1 MSLKIS
7 LITFCLIFF
16 ILPVNAATLSD
27 ALRQTYQNNLE
38 LKAERKNLEVQKEVL
53 NISKS
58 DFFPTLTLTGT
69 KSIEDTNKLTN
80 QNGTDASITNTNPM
94 TSSIKL
100 EQTLLDGSERGTKY
114 EKSKLGL
121 NLSEAQLIK
130 KEQDV
135 FMKAIEAYTGL
146 ILAYE
151 KLSINEENVNLLQR
165 QFEIDN
171 ARLSRAQITAT
182 DLAQSQSSLSGA
194 QAGYIGAQN
203 YIVTSKLA
211 YENIIGPISS
221 NEKLKKIYNSEVTLP
236 SSLVDAKKISEQ
248 KSPDLIIAEIEYGQ
262 SELDV
267 KIARSDLSP
276 TAKLSL
282 ERSYTDDLSAT
293 YDEREKDVL
302 QATVSWP
309 FQFGGKNKSNINK
322 NLQVKGMKKLLLE
335 NAFRNNTQ
343 GVTAAW
349 STLES
354 SKSLLRAVQSQVKAA
369 EIANEGISFEYE
381 SGLNRSTFDV
391 LQSRSNL
398 INAKINLAEAER
410 NYLLAQYRLLKSAG
424 LLNSEYL
431 KLR

>member
-1 MSLKIS
+1 MKKIS
-7 LITFCLIFF
+7 LITFCLIAF

-58 DFFPTLTLTGT
+58 DFFPTLTLSGT
-69 KSIEDTNKLTN
+69 KNFEDTNKLTN

-203 YIVTSKLA
+203 SIITSKLA
-211 YENIIGPISS
+211 YENIIGPINS
-221 NEKLKKIYNSEVTLP
+221 NEKLKKIYNSEVPLP

-369 EIANEGISFEYE
+369 EIANEGITFEYE

-398 INAKINLAEAER
+398 IIAKINLAEAER

>member
-1 MSLKIS
+1 MKKIS
-7 LITFCLIFF
+7 LITFCLIVF

-58 DFFPTLTLTGT
+58 DFFPTLTLSGT
-69 KSIEDTNKLTN
+69 KSFEDTNKLTN
-80 QNGTDASITNTNPM
+80 QDGTDASITNTNPM

-203 YIVTSKLA
+203 SIITSKLV
-211 YENIIGPISS
+211 YENIIGPINS
-221 NEKLKKIYNSEVTLP
+221 NEKLKKIYNSEVPLP

-369 EIANEGISFEYE
+369 EIANEGITFEYE

>member
-1 MSLKIS
+1 MKNSFLIASLLLFS
-7 LITFCLIFF
+7 VTS
-16 ILPVNAATLSD
+16 VAAATLSD
-27 ALRQTYQNNLE
+27 ALKITFQNNLE
-38 LKAERKNLEVQKEVL
+38 LQAERKNLEVQKEVL

-58 DFFPTLTLTGT
+58 DFFPTLTLSGT
-69 KSIEDTNKLTN
+69 KSFEDTNKLTN
-80 QNGTDASITNTNPM
+80 QDGTDASITNTNPM

-151 KLSINEENVNLLQR
+151 KLNINEENVNLLQR

-194 QAGYIGAQN
+194 QAGYIRAQN
-203 YIVTSKLA
+203 SIITSKLT
-211 YENIIGPISS
+211 YENIIGPINS
-221 NEKLKKIYNSEVTLP
+221 NEKLKKIYNSEVPLP
-236 SSLVDAKKISEQ
+236 PSLVDAKKISEQ
-248 KSPDLIIAEIEYGQ
+248 KSPSLIIAEIEYGQ

-343 GVTAAW
+343 EVTAAW

-354 SKSLLRAVQSQVKAA
+354 SKSLLRAVQLQVKAA
-369 EIANEGISFEYE
+369 EIANEGITFEYE

>member
-1 MSLKIS
+1 MKNLFLISSLLLFS
-7 LITFCLIFF
+7 VTS
-16 ILPVNAATLSD
+16 VAAATLSD
-27 ALRQTYQNNLE
+27 ALKTTFQNNLE
-38 LKAERKNLEVQKEVL
+38 LQAERKNLEVQKEVL

-58 DFFPTLTLTGT
+58 DFFPTLTLSGT
-69 KSIEDTNKLTN
+69 KSFEDTNKLTN
-80 QNGTDASITNTNPM
+80 QDGTDASITNTNPM

-203 YIVTSKLA
+203 SIITSKLA
-211 YENIIGPISS
+211 YENIIGPINS
-221 NEKLKKIYNSEVTLP
+221 NEKLKKIYNSEVPLP

-248 KSPDLIIAEIEYGQ
+248 KSPNLIIAEIEYGQ

-369 EIANEGISFEYE
+369 EIANEGITFEYE

>member
-1 MSLKIS
+1 MKKIF
-7 LITFCLIFF
+7 LIAFYLIVFM
-16 ILPVNAATLSD
+16 LPVNAATLSD

-211 YENIIGPISS
+211 YENIIGPINS
-221 NEKLKKIYNSEVTLP
+221 NEKLKKIYNSEVPLP

-410 NYLLAQYRLLKSAG
+410 NYLLAQYRLIKSVG

>member
-1 MSLKIS
+1 M
-7 LITFCLIFF
+7 
-16 ILPVNAATLSD
+16 PVNAASLSD
-27 ALRQTYQNNLE
+27 ALKQTYQNNLE

-58 DFFPTLTLTGT
+58 DFFPTLTLSGT
-69 KSIEDTNKLTN
+69 KSFEDTNKLTN
-80 QNGTDASITNTNPM
+80 QDGTDASITNTNPM
-94 TSSIKL
+94 TSSVKL

-211 YENIIGPISS
+211 YENIIGPINS
-221 NEKLKKIYNSEVTLP
+221 NEKLKKIYNSEVPLP
-236 SSLVDAKKISEQ
+236 PSLVDAKKISEQ

-309 FQFGGKNKSNINK
+309 YQFGGKNKSNINK

-369 EIANEGISFEYE
+369 EIANEGITFEYE

-398 INAKINLAEAER
+398 ITAKVNLAEAER

>member
-1 MSLKIS
+1 MKNSF
-7 LITFCLIFF
+7 LIASFLLFSVTS
-16 ILPVNAATLSD
+16 VAAATLSD
-27 ALRQTYQNNLE
+27 ALKITFQNNLE
-38 LKAERKNLEVQKEVL
+38 LQAERKNLEVQKEVL

-58 DFFPTLTLTGT
+58 DFFPTLTLSGT
-69 KSIEDTNKLTN
+69 KSFEDTSKLTN
-80 QNGTDASITNTNPM
+80 QDGTDASITNTNPM

-151 KLSINEENVNLLQR
+151 KLNINEENVNLLQR

-194 QAGYIGAQN
+194 QAGYIRAQN
-203 YIVTSKLA
+203 SIITSKLA
-211 YENIIGPISS
+211 YENIIGPINS
-221 NEKLKKIYNSEVTLP
+221 NEKLKKIYNSEVPLP
-236 SSLVDAKKISEQ
+236 PSLVDAKKISEQ
-248 KSPDLIIAEIEYGQ
+248 KSPNLIIAEIEYGQ

-343 GVTAAW
+343 EVTAAW

-354 SKSLLRAVQSQVKAA
+354 SKSLLRAVQLQVKAA
-369 EIANEGISFEYE
+369 EIANEGITFEYE

>member
-1 MSLKIS
+1 MKIIT
-7 LITFCLIFF
+7 LITFCLIAF

-27 ALRQTYQNNLE
+27 ALKQTYQNNLE
-38 LKAERKNLEVQKEVL
+38 LKAERKNLEVQMEVL

-58 DFFPTLTLTGT
+58 DFFPTLTLSGT
-69 KSIEDTNKLTN
+69 KSFEDTNKLTN
-80 QNGTDASITNTNPM
+80 QDGTDASITNTNPM
-94 TSSIKL
+94 TSSVKL

-211 YENIIGPISS
+211 YENIIRPINS
-221 NEKLKKIYNSEVTLP
+221 NEKLKKIYNSEVPLP

-248 KSPDLIIAEIEYGQ
+248 KSPNLIIAEIEYGQ

-410 NYLLAQYRLLKSAG
+410 NYLLAQYRLIKSVG

>member
-1 MSLKIS
+1 MKKIS
-7 LITFCLIFF
+7 LITFCLIVFT
-16 ILPVNAATLSD
+16 LPVSAVTLND
-27 ALRQTYQNNLE
+27 ALKQTYENNLE

-69 KSIEDTNKLTN
+69 KSFEDTNKLTN

-94 TSSIKL
+94 TSSVKL
-100 EQTLLDGSERGTKY
+100 EQTLLDGSERDTKY

-130 KEQDV
+130 KEQEV
-135 FMKAIEAYTGL
+135 FLKAIEAYTAL

-151 KLSINEENVNLLQR
+151 KLNINQENVDLLQR

-182 DLAQSQSSLSGA
+182 DLAQSQSSLAGA

-203 YIVTSKLA
+203 SIVTSKLA
-211 YENIIGPISS
+211 YENIIGPINI
-221 NEKLKKIYNSEVTLP
+221 NEKLKKIYNADVLIP
-236 SSLVDAKKISEQ
+236 SSLAEAKKTSEQ
-248 KSPDLIIAEIEYGQ
+248 KSPELIIADIEYGQ

-282 ERSYTDDLSAT
+282 ERTYVDDLSAT

-309 FQFGGKNKSNINK
+309 FQFGGKNKSNVNK

-335 NAFRNNTQ
+335 NAYRNNTQ
-343 GVTAAW
+343 SVTAAW

-354 SKSLLRAVQSQVKAA
+354 SKSFLRAVQAQVKAA

-410 NYLLAQYRLLKSAG
+410 NYLLAQYRLIKSVG

>member
-1 MSLKIS
+1 MKKVILVI
-7 LITFCLIFF
+7 LCFF
-16 ILPVNAATLSD
+16 IFPLHAYSATLKS
-27 ALRQTYQNNLE
+27 ALKLTYDNNLE
-38 LKAERKNLEVQKEVL
+38 LQAERKNLDVQKEVL

-58 DFFPTLTLTGT
+58 DFLPTMTLTG
-69 KSIEDTNKLTN
+69 KKNFEDTSKLTN
-80 QNGTDASITNTNPM
+80 QSGGDASITDVNTL
-94 TSSIKL
+94 TSSIKI
-100 EQTLLDGSERGTKY
+100 EQTLLDGQGRSSEY

-130 KEQDV
+130 KEQEI
-135 FMKAIEAYTGL
+135 FLKAIESYTGL

-182 DLAQSQSSLSGA
+182 DLAQSQSSLAGA
-194 QAGYIGAQN
+194 QARYIEAQN
-203 YIVTSKLA
+203 SIVTSKLN
-211 YENIIGPISS
+211 YENIIGPIS
-221 NEKLKKIYNSEVTLP
+221 NQEKLKKIYKSDVKIP
-236 SSLVDAKKISEQ
+236 SSLSEAMEISEK
-248 KSPDLIIAEIEYGQ
+248 KSPELIIAEIEYGQ

-282 ERSYTDDLSAT
+282 ERTYTDDLSAT

-309 FQFGGKNKSNINK
+309 FQFGGKNKSTVSK
-322 NLQVKGMKKLLLE
+322 NLQVKGMKRLLLE
-335 NAFRNNTQ
+335 NSQRNNTQ
-343 GVTAAW
+343 SVTAAW
-349 STLES
+349 STLQS
-354 SKSLLRAVQSQVKAA
+354 SKSFLRAIQAQVKAA
-369 EIANEGISFEYE
+369 EIANEGISYEYE
-381 SGLNRSTFDV
+381 RGLNRSTFDV

-410 NYLLAQYRLLKSAG
+410 NYLLAQYKLLKSAG
-424 LLNSEYL
+424 LLNSNYL

>member
-1 MSLKIS
+1 MKKIS
-7 LITFCLIFF
+7 LITFCLIAF

-151 KLSINEENVNLLQR
+151 KLNINEENVNLLQR

-211 YENIIGPISS
+211 YENIIGPINS
-221 NEKLKKIYNSEVTLP
+221 NEKLKKIYNSEVPLP

-248 KSPDLIIAEIEYGQ
+248 KSPNLIIAEIEYGQ

>member
-1 MSLKIS
+1 MKNFFLIASLLFLS
-7 LITFCLIFF
+7 ATS
-16 ILPVNAATLSD
+16 VAAATLTD
-27 ALRQTYQNNLE
+27 ALKITFQNNLE
-38 LKAERKNLEVQKEVL
+38 LQAERKNLEVQKEVL

-58 DFFPTLTLTGT
+58 DFFPTLTLSGT
-69 KSIEDTNKLTN
+69 KSFEDTNKLTN
-80 QNGTDASITNTNPM
+80 QDGTDASITNTNPM

-151 KLSINEENVNLLQR
+151 KLNINEENVNLLQR

-203 YIVTSKLA
+203 SIITSKLA
-211 YENIIGPISS
+211 YENIIGPINS
-221 NEKLKKIYNSEVTLP
+221 NEKLKKIYNSEVPLP

-343 GVTAAW
+343 GVTVAW

-369 EIANEGISFEYE
+369 EIANEGITFEYE

-398 INAKINLAEAER
+398 INSKINLAEAER

>member
-1 MSLKIS
+1 MKKIS
-7 LITFCLIFF
+7 LITFCLIVF

-58 DFFPTLTLTGT
+58 DFFPTLTLSGT
-69 KSIEDTNKLTN
+69 KSFEDTNKLTN
-80 QNGTDASITNTNPM
+80 QDGTDASITNTNPM
-94 TSSIKL
+94 TSSVKL

-211 YENIIGPISS
+211 YENIIGPINS
-221 NEKLKKIYNSEVTLP
+221 NEKLKKIYNSEVPLP
-236 SSLVDAKKISEQ
+236 PSLVDAKKISEQ
-248 KSPDLIIAEIEYGQ
+248 KSPDLINAEIEYGQ
-262 SELDV
+262 AELDV

>member
-1 MSLKIS
+1 MKKIS
-7 LITFCLIFF
+7 LITFCLIVF

-203 YIVTSKLA
+203 YIITSKLA
-211 YENIIGPISS
+211 YENIIGPINS
-221 NEKLKKIYNSEVTLP
+221 NEKLKKIYNSEVPLP
-236 SSLVDAKKISEQ
+236 PSLVDAKKISEQ

-262 SELDV
+262 SEIDV

>member
-1 MSLKIS
+1 MKKIS
-7 LITFCLIFF
+7 LITFCLIVF

-211 YENIIGPISS
+211 YENIIGPINS
-221 NEKLKKIYNSEVTLP
+221 NEKLKKIYNSEVPLP
-236 SSLVDAKKISEQ
+236 PSLVDAKKISEQ

-309 FQFGGKNKSNINK
+309 FQFGGKNKSSINK

-398 INAKINLAEAER
+398 INAKINLAEAEG

>member
-1 MSLKIS
+1 MKKIS
-7 LITFCLIFF
+7 LITFCLIAF

-27 ALRQTYQNNLE
+27 ALKQTYQNNLE

-58 DFFPTLTLTGT
+58 DFFPTLTLSGT
-69 KSIEDTNKLTN
+69 KSFEDTNKLTN
-80 QNGTDASITNTNPM
+80 QDGTDASITNTNPM

-151 KLSINEENVNLLQR
+151 KLNINEENVNLLQR

-211 YENIIGPISS
+211 YENIIGPINS
-221 NEKLKKIYNSEVTLP
+221 NEKLKKIYNSEVPLP
-236 SSLVDAKKISEQ
+236 PSLVDAKKISEQ

-343 GVTAAW
+343 GVTVAW

-369 EIANEGISFEYE
+369 EIANEGITFEYE

>member
-1 MSLKIS
+1 MKNFF
-7 LITFCLIFF
+7 LITSL
-16 ILPVNAATLSD
+16 LLLSVTSVAAATLSD
-27 ALRQTYQNNLE
+27 ALKTTFQNNLE
-38 LKAERKNLEVQKEVL
+38 LQAERKNLEVQKEVL

-58 DFFPTLTLTGT
+58 DFFPTLTLSGT
-69 KSIEDTNKLTN
+69 KSFEDTNKLTN
-80 QNGTDASITNTNPM
+80 QDGTDASITNTNPM

-151 KLSINEENVNLLQR
+151 KLNINEENVNLLQR

-203 YIVTSKLA
+203 YIITSKLA
-211 YENIIGPISS
+211 YENIIGPINS
-221 NEKLKKIYNSEVTLP
+221 NEKLKKIYNSEVPLP

-248 KSPDLIIAEIEYGQ
+248 KSPNLIIAEIEYGQ

-369 EIANEGISFEYE
+369 EIANEGITFEYE

>member
-1 MSLKIS
+1 MKNLF
-7 LITFCLIFF
+7 LITSLLLFS
-16 ILPVNAATLSD
+16 VTSVAAATLSD
-27 ALRQTYQNNLE
+27 ALKTTFQNNLE
-38 LKAERKNLEVQKEVL
+38 LQAERKNLEVQKEVL

-58 DFFPTLTLTGT
+58 DFFPTLTLSGT
-69 KSIEDTNKLTN
+69 KSFEDTNKLTN
-80 QNGTDASITNTNPM
+80 QDGTDASISNTNPM

-100 EQTLLDGSERGTKY
+100 EQTFLDGSERGTKY

-151 KLSINEENVNLLQR
+151 KLNINEENVNLLQR

-203 YIVTSKLA
+203 SIITSKLV
-211 YENIIGPISS
+211 YENIIGPINS
-221 NEKLKKIYNSEVTLP
+221 NEKLKKIYNSEVPLP

-343 GVTAAW
+343 GVTVAW

-369 EIANEGISFEYE
+369 EIANEGITFEYE

>member
-1 MSLKIS
+1 MKKIS
-7 LITFCLIFF
+7 LITFCLITF
-16 ILPVNAATLSD
+16 IIPVNAATLSD
-27 ALRQTYQNNLE
+27 ALKQTYQNNLE

-58 DFFPTLTLTGT
+58 DFFPTLTLSGT
-69 KSIEDTNKLTN
+69 KSFEDTNKLTN
-80 QNGTDASITNTNPM
+80 QDGTDASITNTNPM
-94 TSSIKL
+94 TSSVKL

-203 YIVTSKLA
+203 NIVTSKLA
-211 YENIIGPISS
+211 YENIIGPIVS
-221 NEKLKKIYNSEVTLP
+221 NEKLKKIYNSEVPLP

-309 FQFGGKNKSNINK
+309 FQFGGKNKSNVNK

-343 GVTAAW
+343 TVTAAW

-369 EIANEGISFEYE
+369 EIANEGITFEYE